1 MIFSNRLALGVL
13 MSVPMKETRS
23 FDGTVRSPGKPTQTK
38 VNHMKKFFTLLAVMG
53 GMALASGAYANS
65 LTLVNDS
72 PTFTGSFDWNYHVD
86 WANSTLMTGDF
97 VKLTGIAGVTTAA
110 GPAGWTAVVSGGG
123 TVVTW
128 TWSGASP
135 TPLGAGSGTITGFTL
150 HSTFGTAASA
160 PYNSADHVNSGA
172 GAGNVSTVTG
182 FVGGPTGLPD
192 GGSAVTL
199 LGIALAGIE
208 GARRLLARKA

>member
-1 MIFSNRLALGVL
+1 
-13 MSVPMKETRS
+13 
-23 FDGTVRSPGKPTQTK
+23 
-38 VNHMKKFFTLLAVMG
+38 MKKLFTLIAVLG

-65 LTLVNDS
+65 LTLVNDAV
-72 PTFTGSFDWNYHVD
+72 PVTGSFDWNYHVD
-86 WANSTLMTGDF
+86 WANSTLITGDF
-97 VKLTGIAGVTTAA
+97 VHLTGLAGVTSAA

-135 TPLGAGSGTITGFTL
+135 TPLGSGTGTITGFTL
-150 HSTFGTAASA
+150 HSTFGTGTAA
-160 PYNSADHVNSGA
+160 PYNTQDHVNSGQ
-172 GAGNVSTVTG
+172 GAGLVSTVTG
-182 FVGGPTGLPD
+182 FVSAPTGLPD